1 MSKAKLARLALLVGA
16 GLLFA
21 GGCGASGLTNLLPW
35 AIGAGV
41 LSAFLQSQGG

>member
-1 MSKAKLARLALLVGA
+1 MSRSKLIRLALLAGA

-21 GGCGASGLTNLLPW
+21 GGCGVSGLGSLLPW

-41 LSAFLQSQGG
+41 VSAFLQSQGA

>member
-1 MSKAKLARLALLVGA
+1 MSKTKLFRLALLTGA

-21 GGCGASGLTNLLPW
+21 GGCGVSGLSNLLPW

-41 LSAFLQSQGG
+41 VNFLLQGQGA